1 MRAVIQ
7 RVSSAEIIIDH
18 QYSNGAI
25 GQGLLVLLGV
35 MQGDGKE
42 QAEFLA
48 KKIAGLRIFS
58 DDAGKQNLSL
68 QDVGGEL
75 LVVSNFTLG
84 ADCSHGRRPF
94 YAQAARPEE
103 AEALYEHFLACVR
116 QEQKKPVVTGVFG
129 AHMEIR
135 MAADGPVTIWLD
147 TETLGK

>member
-7 RVSSAEIIIDH
+7 RVSSAEIFIGHSD
-18 QYSNGAI
+18 SNGAI
-25 GQGLLVLLGV
+25 GPGLLVLLGV

-58 DDAGKQNLSL
+58 DDAGKQNLSV
-68 QDVGGEL
+68 QDIGGER

-84 ADCSHGRRPF
+84 AECSPGRRPV
-94 YAQAARPEE
+94 YAQSARPEE
-103 AEALYEHFLACVR
+103 AEALYEHFLACLR
-116 QEQKKPVVTGVFG
+116 REQPKPVVTGVFG

-135 MAADGPVTIWLD
+135 MTADGPVTIWLD
-147 TETLGK
+147 TEALGK